1 MDFDSNFPLNPEYG
15 ITGKIKQG
23 YVMSNPRIYEKLPG
37 SEGLFT
43 FNFLRE
49 AITETLPPLLHVMA
63 DHDTEALE
71 KLGEITAALTEIG
84 FLFPPAMHGD
94 T

>member
-1 MDFDSNFPLNPEYG
+1 MSNF
-15 ITGKIKQG
+15 
-23 YVMSNPRIYEKLPG
+23 RIYEKLPD

-43 FNFLRE
+43 SNFLRE

-71 KLGEITAALTEIG
+71 KPGEITVALTEIG

>member
-1 MDFDSNFPLNPEYG
+1 M
-15 ITGKIKQG
+15 
-23 YVMSNPRIYEKLPG
+23 
-37 SEGLFT
+37 
-43 FNFLRE
+43 RE

-71 KLGEITAALTEIG
+71 RLGEITAALTEIG
-84 FLFPPAMHGD
+84 FLFPTAMHGD